1 MARLYRDLCD
11 LVSTIPNV
19 NFTATCDPATMKFSL
34 AEKDAVNI
42 APPDV
47 TMTTTSPSNMMTA
60 TSHTRNDGEPTIDTN
75 GHHSDEAVS
84 KLNSEDQKGDAGDLD
99 AVSSGGEDMEGYESD
114 TSSSSSSSGEDVV
127 VEGYGDSGE
136 EGEEQLTE
144 EEEEEG
150 EGEEDALVT
159 ESIQQL
165 KVSSLL
171 EQACMYIKQVCVW
184 AVSCNI
190 ISYLCTVFIHG
201 AKGGGGIAPSWL
213 SSLPL
218 QGLYAPCIYIDII

>member
-1 MARLYRDLCD
+1 MFLQQLREQCVLRILEMARLYRDLCN

-19 NFTATCDPATMKFSL
+19 NFTAKCDPATMKFSL

-47 TMTTTSPSNMMTA
+47 TMTTTSPSNMMAA

-84 KLNSEDQKGDAGDLD
+84 KLNSKDQKGDAGDLD

-114 TSSSSSSSGEDVV
+114 TSGSSSSSSGEDVV

-136 EGEEQLTE
+136 EGEEQLT
-144 EEEEEG
+144 EEEEG

-171 EQACMYIKQVCVW
+171 EQACMYIK
-184 AVSCNI
+184 
-190 ISYLCTVFIHG
+190 
-201 AKGGGGIAPSWL
+201 
-213 SSLPL
+213 
-218 QGLYAPCIYIDII
+218 